1 MTITVS
7 TSDPRSVKALAIL
20 ADSGQWLKLRTR
32 DGRKYYGVP
41 SQSEP
46 GRFYAADCYGCDC
59 PDFLKRLESGR
70 ASFPCK
76 HMLAVQLHCARVNGR
91 KARLEAARRRRAPA
105 YAKVYGA
112 GAGHNP
118 ATCRL
123 VVCPD

>member
-20 ADSGQWLKLRTR
+20 ADAGQWLKLRTR

-91 KARLEAARRRRAPA
+91 KARLDAARQRANVA
-105 YAKVYGA
+105 EYAAIYGA
-112 GAGHNP
+112 EEG
-118 ATCRL
+118 
-123 VVCPD
+123 